1 MIGAENMQ
9 QLNAEGFITL
19 EKRVELLP
27 YKPRSFIERE
37 FLTDAEL
44 LSNVGKDAYFDIEI
58 YPNYCLISFKIAGKY
73 LCLECDE
80 FRNFNAKMLSWIMF
94 NYRTVGFNSIKF
106 DLLILWLAYHN
117 QNTEVLKDAA
127 NAIIQQGMGEWE
139 LKKEYDF
146 QTFKTAHID
155 LIEVAP
161 LTGSLKLYMA
171 RLHAPRIQELPFPDT
186 MYLDNEQKEIVK
198 YYNFNDLDGTQLL
211 AEFMQERLDL
221 RAAMSIEYRE
231 DLMSKSDA
239 QMAEIVL
246 SKEIGKLNG
255 KKLERPEISKGPYY
269 YNCPAFLNFV
279 TPAMQKFLEVCKK
292 AKFFVNDN
300 GYLDAPEG
308 IDTYLTIGDMNYS
321 FGIGGL
327 HSKEKC
333 IAYKA
338 NEEYKLTDRDV
349 TSYYPNCIL
358 NLGLFPIGAGPNFL
372 TVFKGFKDERVTA
385 KRAKNFTKDKGL
397 KIFLNGT
404 SGKFSDRWSKLR
416 SPQLTM
422 QMNLTCQLSIL
433 MLVEMLHC
441 NGFKIVSAN
450 TDGVT
455 IWHRRDEQ
463 EKLDYWIKYWE
474 QLTGFDT
481 EETEYK
487 SYHGRDVNAYFALKT
502 DGKIKKKGPYS
513 EVGSQSGTKLDTNPF
528 VLICS
533 DAVEALLKDGIPIE
547 ATIRYCN
554 DFTRFIAVRNA
565 KSPGAHKNRQYLGKV
580 LRWYYAKG
588 EIGTIQTVAAN
599 NTVAMSEGAKPC
611 MDLPESFPE
620 DINYQWYI
628 NKTKEILIEIGYL
641 AQAKQIAFFLKI
653 GVDLLIDAAM
663 LCLSKRPINW
673 SKSNDLLLHHSQR

>member
-1 MIGAENMQ
+1 MAQDGLMP
-9 QLNAEGFITL
+9 LNSEGLITL

-27 YKPRSFIERE
+27 YKPRPFIERE

-44 LSNVGKDAYFDIEI
+44 LSNVGKDAYMDLEV

-73 LCLECDE
+73 LCIECDE

-94 NYRTVGFNSIKF
+94 NYRTIGFNSIKF

-117 QNTEVLKDAA
+117 QDTEVIKDAC
-127 NAIIQQGMGEWE
+127 NDIILYDVREWE
-139 LKKEYDF
+139 LKKKYKF
-146 QTFKTAHID
+146 QTFKTSHID

-161 LTGSLKLYMA
+161 LRGSLKLYMA
-171 RLHAPRIQELPFPDT
+171 RLHAPRIQELPYPDT
-186 MYLDNEQKEIVK
+186 QYLSDEEKEIVK

-221 RAAMSIEYRE
+221 RSAMSIEYRE

-255 KKLERPEISKGPYY
+255 KALERPEIERGPYY
-269 YNCPAFLNFV
+269 YNAPTFLSFA
-279 TPAMQKFLEVCKK
+279 TPEMQKFFEVCKK
-292 AKFFVNDN
+292 AKFLINSN

-308 IDTYLTIGDMNYS
+308 VNAYINIGDMTYS

-327 HSKEKC
+327 HSTEKC
-333 IAYKA
+333 VKFIAD
-338 NEEYKLTDRDV
+338 ETHKLTDRDV
-349 TSYYPNCIL
+349 KSYYPACIV
-358 NLGLFPIGAGPNFL
+358 NLGLFPVAAGPNFL
-372 TVFKGFKDERVTA
+372 KVFDGFRQERLIA
-385 KRAKNFTKDKGL
+385 KETKNFTKDKGL

-404 SGKFSDRWSKLR
+404 SGKFSDLHSKLR

-433 MLVEMLHC
+433 MLIEMIHL
-441 NGFKIVSAN
+441 NGMKVVSAN

-481 EETEYK
+481 EETLYK
-487 SYHGRDVNAYFALKT
+487 SYHGRDVNAYFAVKM
-502 DGKIKKKGPYS
+502 DGTIKKKGPYS

-533 DAVEALLKDGIPIE
+533 DAVELLLSNGIPIE
-547 ATIRYCN
+547 NTILNCK

-565 KSPGAHKNRQYLGKV
+565 KSPGAHKNKEYLGKV
-580 LRWYYAKG
+580 VRWYYAKG
-588 EIGTIQTVAAN
+588 ETGSIQTVAAN
-599 NTVAMSEGAKPC
+599 NTVALSEGAKPC
-611 MDLPESFPE
+611 MDLPESFPD
-620 DINYQWYI
+620 DINYDWYI
-628 NKTKEILIEIGYL
+628 KYTKGILEDIGYL
-641 AQAKQIAFFLKI
+641 VKPKQISFF
-653 GVDLLIDAAM
+653 
-663 LCLSKRPINW
+663 
-673 SKSNDLLLHHSQR
+673 

>member
-1 MIGAENMQ
+1 MP
-9 QLNAEGFITL
+9 LNAEGLITL
-19 EKRVELLP
+19 ERKVELLP
-27 YKPRSFIERE
+27 YKPRPFIQRE
-37 FLTDAEL
+37 FLTDEEIMRH
-44 LSNVGKDAYFDIEI
+44 VGSDAYVDVEV
-58 YPNYCLISFKIAGKY
+58 YPNYFLISFKIKGKY
-73 LCLECDE
+73 LCLECGE
-80 FRNFNAKMLSWIMF
+80 GRSFNPRLLSWLMQS
-94 NYRTVGFNSIKF
+94 YRTIGFNSINF
-106 DLLILWLAYHN
+106 DLLIIWLAYHN
-117 QNTEVLKDAA
+117 QDTYVLKDAT
-127 NAIIQQGMGEWE
+127 NDIILRGIREWE
-139 LKKEYDF
+139 LKKEYNF

-161 LTGSLKLYMA
+161 LAGSLKLYMA

-186 MYLDNEQKEIVK
+186 KELTNDEKEIVK
-198 YYNFNDLDGTQLL
+198 YYNFNDLDGTELL
-211 AEFMQERLDL
+211 AVFMQERLEL
-221 RAAMSIEYRE
+221 REAMTIEYRE

-255 KKLERPEISKGPYY
+255 KALERPEIDRGPYY
-269 YNCPAFLNFV
+269 YQCPQFLSFA
-279 TPAMQKFLEVCKK
+279 TPQMQKFLEVCKK
-292 AKFFVNDN
+292 ARFLINDS
-300 GYLDAPEG
+300 GYLDAPAE
-308 IDTYLTIGDMNYS
+308 IAVSLTIGDMEYS

-333 IAYKA
+333 IKYVAD
-338 NEEYKLTDRDV
+338 ETYKLTDRDV

-358 NLGLFPIGAGPNFL
+358 NLGLYPIGAGPNFL
-372 TVFKGFKDERVTA
+372 EVYRGFKDSRVEA
-385 KRAKNFTKDKGL
+385 KKRKDFTKDKGL

-433 MLVEMLHC
+433 MLIEMLHC

-463 EKLDYWIKYWE
+463 EKLDYWVKYWE
-474 QLTGFDT
+474 QLTGFNT

-487 SYHGRDVNAYFALKT
+487 SYYGRDVNAYFAVKT

-533 DAVEALLKDGIPIE
+533 DAVEFLLSNGRAIE
-547 ATIRYCN
+547 ETILNCK
-554 DFTRFIAVRNA
+554 DFTRFIAVRQA
-565 KSPGAHKNRQYLGKV
+565 KSPGAHKNREYLGKV
-580 LRWYYAKG
+580 VRWYYAKG
-588 EIGTIQTVAAN
+588 ETGSIQTVAAN

-611 MDLPESFPE
+611 MDLPEAFPD
-620 DINYQWYI
+620 DINYDWYI
-628 NKTKEILIEIGYL
+628 KHTRGILEDIGYL
-641 AQAKQIAFFLKI
+641 ERPKQISFF
-653 GVDLLIDAAM
+653 
-663 LCLSKRPINW
+663 
-673 SKSNDLLLHHSQR
+673 